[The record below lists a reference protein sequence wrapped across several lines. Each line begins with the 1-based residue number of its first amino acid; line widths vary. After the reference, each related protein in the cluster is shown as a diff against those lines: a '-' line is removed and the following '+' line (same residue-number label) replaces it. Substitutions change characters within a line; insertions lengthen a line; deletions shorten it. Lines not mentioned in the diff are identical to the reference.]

1 MRRRWVRFVVLALV
15 VALVASLAT
24 PASAVVARNGED
36 GVAKHRGSDKK
47 AHPLGD
53 KKAALRAN
61 ALKDKA
67 AGKATGDVYEI
78 GPDQFVE
85 LELKGT
91 GMVWTV
97 PGEFSDL
104 AHNEIPEPDRTV
116 DNSTIWVEDFGT
128 AYYNEMLYGRGA
140 SANSVAE
147 YFLEQSSGRY
157 TIGGACEEWV
167 AVPGDHTVYDD
178 GNATNDTSENVW
190 IFLQDSLDAWYAAQI
205 AAGKTTEEID
215 DFLADYDLYDRYD
228 ADGDSV
234 FAEPDGYIDHFQ
246 SLHAGEGE
254 EAGGGVLG
262 DEAIWSH
269 SWYAY
274 YGLIGEVG
282 PTLPDDDD
290 ADTDPENVLLGGV
303 QIGDSGYWVG
313 DYTIQPE
320 NGGVGVFAHEYTHD
334 LGVPDLYDTVGGDN
348 ATSFWTLMD
357 SGSWLSQVDYDLGSA
372 PDHLGAW
379 EKLQLGWLNL
389 AIASPGTT
397 GNVVLGPAE
406 YNSTQAQA
414 LRVDLPD
421 KFLEWSIGAPYAG
434 TQFYYSDAGDN
445 LRNTMTKAVSLPAGA
460 TLSAMVNY
468 GIEEGY
474 DYAALV
480 VSTDG
485 GATWDTVPTSLSNS
499 SVEPNG
505 IDGFSND
512 WVPLTADLS
521 AYAGDVELGFQYV
534 TDGGVA
540 EVGFMVDE
548 LAISDQ
554 TLDGAETDAGWAFD
568 GFKVSDGI
576 EGGDF
581 ENYYLAEFR
590 QYWGY
595 DVALQNAY
603 NWGFL
608 KGKAAKPDW
617 AERFPYQDGLLIWY
631 CDTSMRDNN
640 TSVHPGSGFALPVDA
655 HARALRIGKTKTLW
669 RNRIQSYDSTFGQNA
684 TDMLP
689 LHYNGKLQP
698 VPSLPGVATF
708 DDAVSYWD
716 PANPTGSVIIPA
728 GMGAKMTVLGTY
740 ASGGAWYMTVQVSAP
755 VLE

>member
-1 MRRRWVRFVVLALV
+1 MGRRSIRFVVLVTVA
-15 VALVASLAT
+15 ALVASMAA
-24 PASAVVARNGED
+24 PAFGVVARGGDE
-36 GVAKHRGSDKK
+36 GAVKQRGSDKK

-67 AGKATGDVYEI
+67 SGMATGDVYEVAP
-78 GPDQFVE
+78 GQFAE
-85 LELKGT
+85 LTLEDT

-104 AHNEIPEPDRTV
+104 SHNSILEPDRTV
-116 DNSTIWVEDFGT
+116 DNSTIWTEDFGT
-128 AYYNEMLYGRGA
+128 EYYNTMLYARGTDV
-140 SANSVAE
+140 NSVAE

-157 TIGGACEEWV
+157 TIDGECEDWV

-178 GNATNDTSENVW
+178 GDGTPDTSENVW
-190 IFLQDSLDAWYAAQI
+190 LFLDDSLDGWYAKQI
-205 AAGKTTEEID
+205 ASGMSSAEVD
-215 DFLADYDLYDRYD
+215 AYLARYDTYDRYD
-228 ADGDSV
+228 WDGDGV
-234 FAEPDGYIDHFQ
+234 FAESDGYIDHFQ

-274 YGLIGEVG
+274 YGLIGKVG
-282 PTLPDDDD
+282 PS
-290 ADTDPENVLLGGV
+290 PEYLLGGV
-303 QIGDSGYWVG
+303 QIGSSSYWVG

-334 LGVPDLYDTVGGDN
+334 LGLPDLYDTAGGDN

-379 EKLQLGWLNL
+379 EKLQLGWLNY
-389 AIASPGTT
+389 ATAVPGAT
-397 GNVVLGPAE
+397 GTVVIGPAE
-406 YNSTQAQA
+406 YNSSQAQA

-421 KFLEWSIGAPYAG
+421 KNVEWDIAAPYAG
-434 TQFYYSDAGDN
+434 TYFYYSDKGDN
-445 LRNTMTKAVSLPAGA
+445 LRNEMTKALTLEAGA
-460 TLSAMVNY
+460 SLDAMVNY

-474 DYAALV
+474 DYAALR

-485 GATWDTVPTSLSNS
+485 GSTWDTVPTSLSNS

-505 IDGFSND
+505 IDGFSGG
-512 WVPLTADLS
+512 WVPMTADLS
-521 AYAGDVELGFQYV
+521 AYVGDVVLGFQYV

-540 EVGFMVDE
+540 EVGFMADDI
-548 LAISDQ
+548 AITGQ
-554 TLDGAETDAGWAFD
+554 AFDGAEVAAGWAFE
-568 GFKVSDGI
+568 GFKVSTGH
-576 EGGDF
+576 EGGMY
-581 ENYYLAEFR
+581 ENYYLAEYR

-595 DVALQNAY
+595 DVALLKAY

-608 KGKAAKPDW
+608 KGKDAKVNW
-617 AERFPYQDGLLIWY
+617 AERFPYQDGLLVWY
-631 CDTSMRDNN
+631 CDSSQPDNN
-640 TSVHPGSGFALPVDA
+640 TSVHPGYGFALPVDA
-655 HARALRIGKTKTLW
+655 HAKALRIGKTKTLW
-669 RNRIQSYDSTFGQNA
+669 RNRIQTYDSTFGLEA
-684 TDMLP
+684 TDSLP
-689 LHYNGKLQP
+689 LHYNGKLYP

-708 DDAVSYWD
+708 NDALLYWD
-716 PANPTGSVIIPA
+716 ATNPTGSVITPVT
-728 GMGAKMTVLGTY
+728 GTTVTVLRTS
-740 ASGGAWYMTVQVSAP
+740 AAPDGGKYMTVRVTAP
-755 VLE
+755 

>member
-1 MRRRWVRFVVLALV
+1 MSRRWVRFVVLALV
-15 VALVASLAT
+15 VALVASMAT
-24 PASAVVARNGED
+24 SASAVVARNGED
-36 GVAKHRGSDKK
+36 GAAKHRGSDKK

-67 AGKATGDVYEI
+67 AGKVTGDVYEVA
-78 GPDQFVE
+78 PDQFVDVAFE
-85 LELKGT
+85 GEEQ
-91 GMVWTV
+91 VWTV

-104 AHNEIPEPDRTV
+104 AHNEIPEPDRSV
-116 DNSTIWVEDFGT
+116 DNSTIWVDDFGT

-140 SANSVAE
+140 AVNSVAE

-157 TIGGACEEWV
+157 TIDGACEEWV

-178 GNATNDTSENVW
+178 GNARNDTSENVW
-190 IFLQDSLDAWYAAQI
+190 IFLQDSLDGWYAAQI
-205 AAGKTTEEID
+205 AAGKTDAQINAY
-215 DFLADYDLYDRYD
+215 LAQYDELDRYD
-228 ADGDSV
+228 WDSDGV

-254 EAGGGVLG
+254 EAGGGALG

-282 PTLPDDDD
+282 PS
-290 ADTDPENVLLGGV
+290 PEYLLGGV

-320 NGGVGVFAHEYTHD
+320 NGGVGVFAHEFTHD

-379 EKLQLGWLNL
+379 EKEQLGWLNL
-389 AIASPGTT
+389 ATATPGAT
-397 GNVVLGPAE
+397 GNVVIGPAE

-414 LRVDLPD
+414 LRVDLPA
-421 KFLEWSIGAPYAG
+421 KVVEWDIAVPYAG
-434 TQFYYSDAGDN
+434 TSFYYSDQGDS
-445 LRNTMTKAVSLPAGA
+445 LRNTMTKPLTLPAGA

-468 GIEEGY
+468 GIEEGF
-474 DYAALV
+474 DYAALI

-485 GATWDTVPTSLSNS
+485 GATWDTVATSLSNS

-505 IDGFSND
+505 IDGFSGG
-512 WVPLTADLS
+512 WVPMTADLS
-521 AYAGDVELGFQYV
+521 AYPGEVELGFQYV

-540 EVGFMVDE
+540 EVGFMVDD

-554 TLDGAETDAGWAFD
+554 ALDGAEADAGWTFD
-568 GFKVSDGI
+568 GFKVSTGH
-576 EGGDF
+576 EGGAYD
-581 ENYYLAEFR
+581 NYYLAEFR

-595 DVALQNAY
+595 DVAMLKAY

-631 CDTSMRDNN
+631 CDNSMRDNN

-655 HARALRIGKTKTLW
+655 HATALRIGKTKTLW
-669 RNRIQSYDSTFGQNA
+669 RNRIQTYDSTFGLDA
-684 TDMLP
+684 TDSLP
-689 LHYNGKLQP
+689 LHYNGKLQT
-698 VPSLPGVATF
+698 VPSLSAVATF
-708 DDAVSYWD
+708 DDALSYWD

-728 GMGAKMTVLGTY
+728 GLGAKVTVLGTTT
-740 ASGGAWYMTVQVSAP
+740 ASDGGQYMTVRVTAP

>member
-36 GVAKHRGSDKK
+36 GAIKHRGSDKK

-53 KKAALRAN
+53 KKAALKAN

-67 AGKATGDVYEI
+67 KGENVGDIYEVA
-78 GPDQFVE
+78 PDQFVDVAFE
-85 LELKGT
+85 GEDQ
-91 GMVWTV
+91 VWTV

-104 AHNEIPEPDRTV
+104 SHNSIPKPDRAV

-128 AYYNEMLYGRGA
+128 DYYNEMLYGRGA
-140 SANSVAE
+140 AVNSVAE

-157 TIGGACEEWV
+157 TIAGECEDWV

-178 GNATNDTSENVW
+178 GDGTPDTSENVW
-190 IFLQDSLDAWYAAQI
+190 IFLQDSLDGWYAAQV
-205 AAGKTTEEID
+205 AAGKSATDINTY
-215 DFLADYDLYDRYD
+215 LARYDQYDRYD
-228 ADGDSV
+228 WDGDGV

-274 YGLIGEVG
+274 YGLIGEAG
-282 PTLPDDDD
+282 PS
-290 ADTDPENVLLGGV
+290 PEYLLGGV

-320 NGGVGVFAHEYTHD
+320 NGGVGVFAHEFTHD

-379 EKLQLGWLNL
+379 EKLQLGWLNY
-389 AIASPGTT
+389 ATAAPGATRT
-397 GNVVLGPAE
+397 VVLGPAE
-406 YNSTQAQA
+406 YNSTAAQA

-421 KFLEWSIGAPYAG
+421 KFLEWTIAAPYAG
-434 TQFYYSDAGDN
+434 MQFYYSDQGDN
-445 LRNTMTKAVSLPAGA
+445 LRNTMTKPFTLPAGA
-460 TLSAMVNY
+460 QLSAMVNY

-474 DYAALV
+474 DYAALI

-485 GATWDTVPTSLSNS
+485 GRTWDTVPTSLSNS

-505 IDGFSND
+505 IDGFSSG

-521 AYAGDVELGFQYV
+521 AYTGNVVLGFQYV

-540 EVGFMVDE
+540 EVGFMVDD
-548 LAISDQ
+548 LAISGQ
-554 TLDGAETDAGWAFD
+554 VLDGAEVDAGWSFD
-568 GFKVSDGI
+568 GFKVSDGV
-576 EGGDF
+576 EGGDY
-581 ENYYLAEFR
+581 ENYYLAEYR

-595 DVALQNAY
+595 DVALQKAY

-608 KGKAAKPDW
+608 KGKDAKVNW

-655 HARALRIGKTKTLW
+655 HAKALRIGKTKKLW
-669 RNRIQSYDSTFGQNA
+669 RNRIQTYDSTFGLDP
-684 TDMLP
+684 TDALP
-689 LHYNGKLQP
+689 LHYNGKLYP
-698 VPSLPGVATF
+698 IRSLPAVATF
-708 DDAVSYWD
+708 NDALSYWD
-716 PANPTGSVIIPA
+716 PANPTGSVITPVT
-728 GMGAKMTVLGTY
+728 GTRVTVLGTST
-740 ASGGAWYMTVQVSAP
+740 AEDGGQYMRVRVTAP

>member
-24 PASAVVARNGED
+24 PASAVIARGGED
-36 GVAKHRGSDKK
+36 GAVKHRGSDKK

-67 AGKATGDVYEI
+67 AGKVTGDIYEVA
-78 GPDQFVE
+78 PDQFVDVAFE
-85 LELKGT
+85 GEEQ
-91 GMVWTV
+91 VWTV

-128 AYYNEMLYGRGA
+128 DYYNEMLYGRGA
-140 SANSVAE
+140 AVNSVAE

-157 TIGGACEEWV
+157 TIDGACEEWV
-167 AVPGDHTVYDD
+167 AVSGDHTVYDD
-178 GNATNDTSENVW
+178 GDGTPDTSRNVW
-190 IFLQDSLDAWYAAQI
+190 IFLQDSLDGWYAAQL
-205 AAGKTTEEID
+205 AAGKSAEEID
-215 DFLADYDLYDRYD
+215 LYLAQYDEYDRYD
-228 ADGDSV
+228 WDGDGN
-234 FAEPDGYIDHFQ
+234 FDEPDGYIDHFQ

-254 EAGGGVLG
+254 EGGGGVLG

-274 YGLIGEVG
+274 YDLIGEFG
-282 PTLPDDDD
+282 PS
-290 ADTDPENVLLGGV
+290 AEYLLGGV

-320 NGGVGVFAHEYTHD
+320 NGGVGVFAHEFTHD

-379 EKLQLGWLNL
+379 EKLQLGWLNV
-389 AIASPGTT
+389 ATATPGTT
-397 GNVVLGPAE
+397 GSVTIGPAE

-421 KFLEWSIGAPYAG
+421 KFLEWTIAAPYAG
-434 TQFYYSDAGDN
+434 AQFYYSDQGDN
-445 LRNTMTKAVSLPAGA
+445 LRNTMTKPMTLPAGA

-474 DYAALV
+474 DYAALI
-480 VSTDG
+480 VSADG
-485 GATWDTVPTSLSNS
+485 GRTWDTVPTSLSNS

-540 EVGFMVDE
+540 EVGFMVDD
-548 LAISDQ
+548 LAISGQ
-554 TLDGAETDAGWAFD
+554 ALDGAEVDAGWAFD
-568 GFKVSDGI
+568 GFKLSDGI
-576 EGGDF
+576 EGGYYD
-581 ENYYLAEFR
+581 NYYLAEFR

-595 DVALQNAY
+595 DVAMLNAY

-608 KGKAAKPDW
+608 KGKDAKVNW

-631 CDTSMRDNN
+631 CDSSMRDNN
-640 TSVHPGSGFALPVDA
+640 TSVHPGHGFALPVDA
-655 HARALRIGKTKTLW
+655 HSKALRIGKTKTLW
-669 RNRIQSYDSTFGQNA
+669 RNRIQSYDSTFGQEA
-684 TDMLP
+684 TDSLP
-689 LHYNGKLQP
+689 LHYNGKLYP

-708 DDAVSYWD
+708 DDSLSYWD

-728 GMGAKMTVLGTY
+728 DMGATITVTGTY
-740 ASGGAWYMTVQVSAP
+740 PSGGAEYMTVSVTAP
-755 VLE
+755 ALP

>member
-1 MRRRWVRFVVLALV
+1 MRSRWVRFVVLALV

-24 PASAVVARNGED
+24 PASAVVARGGDEQ
-36 GVAKHRGSDKK
+36 ATKSRGSDKK

-53 KKAALRAN
+53 KKAALKAN

-67 AGKATGDVYEI
+67 QGEDVGDIYEVA
-78 GPDQFVE
+78 PDQFVDVAFE
-85 LELKGT
+85 GEEQ
-91 GMVWTV
+91 VWTV

-104 AHNEIPEPDRTV
+104 PHNSIPAPDRTV
-116 DNSTIWVEDFGT
+116 DNSTIWVDDFGT
-128 AYYNEMLYGRGA
+128 TYYNEMLYGRGA
-140 SANSVAE
+140 AVNSVAE

-157 TIGGACEEWV
+157 TIDGTCEDWV
-167 AVPGDHTVYDD
+167 AVTGDHTVYDD
-178 GNATNDTSENVW
+178 GTATNDTSENVW
-190 IFLQDSLDAWYAAQI
+190 IFLQDSLDGWYEAQISAGKTAAQI
-205 AAGKTTEEID
+205 DAY
-215 DFLADYDLYDRYD
+215 LAQYDEYDRYD
-228 ADGDSV
+228 WDGDGV

-282 PTLPDDDD
+282 PS
-290 ADTDPENVLLGGV
+290 ADYLLGGV
-303 QIGDSGYWVG
+303 KIGDSSYWVG

-320 NGGVGVFAHEYTHD
+320 NGGVGVFAHEFTHD

-379 EKLQLGWLNL
+379 EKEQLGWLNV
-389 AIASPGTT
+389 ATATPGTT
-397 GNVVLGPAE
+397 GTVVLGPAE

-421 KFLEWSIGAPYAG
+421 KLLEWTIAAPYAG
-434 TQFYYSDAGDN
+434 TQFYYSDQGDN
-445 LRNTMTKAVSLPAGA
+445 LRNTMTKPFSLPAGA

-474 DYAALV
+474 DYAALI

-512 WVPLTADLS
+512 WVSLTADLS
-521 AYAGDVELGFQYV
+521 AYPGDVELGFQYV

-540 EVGFMVDE
+540 EVGFMVDDLE
-548 LAISDQ
+548 ITGQA
-554 TLDGAETDAGWAFD
+554 LDGAEVDAGWTFD
-568 GFKVSDGI
+568 GFKLSDGV
-576 EGGDF
+576 EGGAYD
-581 ENYYLAEFR
+581 NYYLAEFR

-608 KGKAAKPDW
+608 KGKDAKVNW

-655 HARALRIGKTKTLW
+655 HAKALRIGKTKTLW
-669 RNRIQSYDSTFGQNA
+669 RNRIQSYDSTFGLWP
-684 TDMLP
+684 TDSLP
-689 LHYNGKLQP
+689 LHYNGKLYP
-698 VPSLPGVATF
+698 VLSQPGVATF
-708 DDAVSYWD
+708 DDSLSYWD
-716 PANPTGSVIIPA
+716 PANPTGSVITPA
-728 GMGAKMTVLGTY
+728 GRGAKITVLNATT
-740 ASGGAWYMTVQVSAP
+740 ASDGGQYMTVRATAP

>member
-1 MRRRWVRFVVLALV
+1 MRGRTVRFVALI
-15 VALVASLAT
+15 ALVALMTSAA
-24 PASAVVARNGED
+24 ASAAASVPRD
-36 GVAKHRGSDKK
+36 GDVSVGQAKRLDKK

-67 AGKATGDVYEI
+67 SGKATGDVYEVAP
-78 GPDQFVE
+78 GQFAE
-85 LELKGT
+85 LALEDT
-91 GMVWTV
+91 GMVWTL

-104 AHNEIPEPDRTV
+104 SHNAIPAPDRTV

-128 AYYNEMLYGRGA
+128 EYYNTMLYARGA
-140 SANSVAE
+140 DVNSVAE

-157 TIGGACEEWV
+157 TIDGACEDWV

-178 GNATNDTSENVW
+178 GDGTPDTSENVW
-190 IFLQDSLDAWYAAQI
+190 LFLDDSLDGWYAKQI
-205 AAGKTTEEID
+205 AADKTPAEID
-215 DFLADYDLYDRYD
+215 AYLAQFDEYDRYD
-228 ADGDSV
+228 WDGDGV
-234 FAEPDGYIDHFQ
+234 FAESDGYIDHFQ

-282 PTLPDDDD
+282 PS
-290 ADTDPENVLLGGV
+290 AEYLLGGV

-379 EKLQLGWLNL
+379 EKLQLGWLNY
-389 AIASPGTT
+389 ATAVPGAT
-397 GNVVLGPAE
+397 GTVVIGPAE
-406 YNSTQAQA
+406 YNSSAAQA

-421 KFLEWSIGAPYAG
+421 KLVEWDIAAPYAG
-434 TQFYYSDAGDN
+434 TYFYYSDKGDN
-445 LRNTMTKAVSLPAGA
+445 LRNEMTKPFTLGAGA
-460 TLSAMVNY
+460 SLDAMVNY

-474 DYAALV
+474 DYAALM

-485 GATWDTVPTSLSNS
+485 GSTWDTVPTSLSNS
-499 SVEPNG
+499 SIEPNG
-505 IDGFSND
+505 IDGFSD
-512 WVPLTADLS
+512 GWVPLTADLS
-521 AYAGDVELGFQYV
+521 AYAGDVVLGFQYV

-540 EVGFMVDE
+540 EVGFMVDDI
-548 LAISDQ
+548 AITGQ
-554 TLDGAETDAGWAFD
+554 ALDGAETDAGWAFE
-568 GFKVSDGI
+568 GFKVSNGH
-576 EGGDF
+576 EGGMY
-581 ENYYLAEFR
+581 ENYYLAEYR

-595 DVALQNAY
+595 DVALLKAY
-603 NWGFL
+603 NWGYL
-608 KGKAAKPDW
+608 KGKDAKVDW

-631 CDTSMRDNN
+631 CDSSQPDNN
-640 TSVHPGSGFALPVDA
+640 TSVHPGHGFALPVDA
-655 HARALRIGKTKTLW
+655 HSKALRIGKTKTLW
-669 RNRIQSYDSTFGQNA
+669 RNRIQTYDSTFGLEA
-684 TDMLP
+684 TDSLP
-689 LHYNGKLQP
+689 LHNNGKLAT
-698 VPSLPGVATF
+698 VPSLAAVATF
-708 DDAVSYWD
+708 NDALSYWD
-716 PANPTGSVIIPA
+716 SANPTGSVITPVT
-728 GMGAKMTVLGTY
+728 GTTVTVLSTTAAGD
-740 ASGGAWYMTVQVSAP
+740 GGKYMTVRVTAP
-755 VLE
+755 ALP